1 VEETVQ
7 TTTEAFSEFVKV
19 VEPRL
24 LQALVVSTGREVGRE
39 ATADALVYAWEHWDR
54 VSVMDNAA
62 GYLYRVGRSCAK
74 KYRNRVLPL
83 PLEIGNPEPW
93 IEPGLGGAFRGLS
106 ERQRSAV
113 LLVEGFD
120 WTYQEVADL
129 MGLSR
134 SSVQR
139 HVERGMT
146 KLRTALEVQNAV

>member
-1 VEETVQ
+1 MR
-7 TTTEAFSEFVKV
+7 TTTEAFSEFVRE

-24 LQALVVSTGREVGRE
+24 LQALIASTGREVGRE
-39 ATADALVYAWEHWDR
+39 ATADALVYAWKHWDR

-74 KYRNRVLPL
+74 KYHNREVALPVETSNL
-83 PLEIGNPEPW
+83 EPW
-93 IEPGLGGAFRGLS
+93 IEPGLREAFHGLS

-120 WTYQEVADL
+120 WRYQEVAEF

-146 KLRTALEVQNAV
+146 KLRVALEVQNVA